1 MYNLTFYFKQSGVV
15 SHGGQHL
22 NTTLNEALRYIDAYK
37 RGYFNNVELIFDL
50 SPVNLK

>member
-22 NTTLNEALRYIDAYK
+22 NKTLAEALRYIDHYSG
-37 RGYFNNVELIFDL
+37 GYFPNCELIFDL
-50 SPVNLK
+50 SPINLK